1 MDRLIHTRWAEM
13 GISDI
18 TENIDAYVGAL
29 CGLATILYHALHI
42 EILSCEVQ
50 SAQLVDAH
58 AKIFSWQTACIRL

>member
-1 MDRLIHTRWAEM
+1 M
-13 GISDI
+13 GILDI

-58 AKIFSWQTACIRL
+58 AKIFSWQTACI